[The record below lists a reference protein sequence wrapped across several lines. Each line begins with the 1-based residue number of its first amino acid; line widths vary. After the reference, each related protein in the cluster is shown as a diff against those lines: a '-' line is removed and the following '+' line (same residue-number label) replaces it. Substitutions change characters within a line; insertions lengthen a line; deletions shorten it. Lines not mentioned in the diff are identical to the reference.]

1 MDKTIQADA
10 TPGHVLTK
18 GCETM
23 IETDSNQG
31 CLSSRQTAQKKRA
44 GKWVQSLLTSDVN
57 CIWTELYRI
66 VSSHPLARS
75 ARQAGLFSSDSSMNY
90 FSDLTQELFVRLHS
104 KGRFEHYIETEM
116 SDAEI
121 ECEISQLELKN
132 LLTTELRKRFPESYR
147 IARRIATILHGS
159 PAFRRFDSSRS
170 KGRKPRR
177 VAEQIYGLS
186 IWSDDKLREET
197 TDIEQLIKLVP
208 VRQRDTR
215 MVGRTGDA
223 QILISNID
231 LEDLI
236 ISILKT
242 IDQPVSIRTLRSL
255 VMSRLPVLD
264 VNLVSLTEENSNEER
279 TLHFKLVDE
288 RENAEEL
295 LLRREAEREAMLQAV
310 CFIRR
315 IRIMTKNKPKQTK
328 RALGV
333 LWYCYLLR
341 PHKTQFEAAMLLG
354 VSGSLVSNYCCRIE
368 TELRALKFANIEIAR
383 LFEHALR
390 ERLRHDWA
398 VQPIETI
405 ENQLQEVFPLEFP
418 RIEMEWVAA

>member
-1 MDKTIQADA
+1 
-10 TPGHVLTK
+10 
-18 GCETM
+18 M
-23 IETDSNQG
+23 IESETNQVRF
-31 CLSSRQTAQKKRA
+31 SQKQPAHKKRT

-75 ARQAGLFSSDSSMNY
+75 ARQVGLFSSDSSANY
-90 FSDLTQELFVRLHS
+90 FSDLTQELFVRLHG
-104 KGRFEHYIETEM
+104 KGRFEHYIEAQM
-116 SDAEI
+116 SDSEI

-147 IARRIATILHGS
+147 IARRIATLLHNS
-159 PAFRRFDSSRS
+159 PAFRRFDSSRL
-170 KGRKPRR
+170 KGHKPRR

-186 IWSDDKLREET
+186 IWSNDKLKEET
-197 TDIEQLIKLVP
+197 ADIEQLIKLVP
-208 VRQRDTR
+208 IRQRDTR
-215 MVGRTGDA
+215 MVGRTGDT

-231 LEDLI
+231 LEDLMVT
-236 ISILKT
+236 ILKM

-255 VMSRLPVLD
+255 VMSRLPVFD
-264 VNLVSLTEENSNEER
+264 VNLISLTQESTYEEHANCFE
-279 TLHFKLVDE
+279 LVDE

-295 LLRREAEREAMLQAV
+295 LLRCEAEREAALQAD
-310 CFIRR
+310 CFIER
-315 IRIMTKNKPKQTK
+315 IRIMTKGKPKQIK

-341 PHKTQFEAAMLLG
+341 PHKTQFEAAVLLG

-368 TELRALKFANIEIAR
+368 KELHELKFADIEVAR

-390 ERLRHDWA
+390 EHLRHDWA
-398 VQPIETI
+398 VKPVETK

-418 RIEMEWVAA
+418 RIEMEWAAA